1 MSPATLILI
10 LSLSLLIGLSLG
22 ILGGGGSILTV
33 PILLYVAGFEA
44 KEAIAASL
52 FVVGV
57 TSLVGALGHAKAGRV
72 RWRTGLI
79 FGAAGMVGAF
89 GGGLLGGYIPGQ
101 ILLIAFA
108 VMMLV
113 TSLAMLRGR
122 KAVDSNK
129 QYKDLPLGRVLLD
142 GAAVGL
148 VTGLV
153 GAGGGFLVVPA
164 LALLGGLPMS
174 LAVGTSLVV
183 IAMKSFAGLAG
194 YMTTVQIDWITTL
207 LVTGVAVV
215 GSLVGSKIAGRI
227 PEDKLRSTFGW
238 FVLAMGMFMLSQDLP
253 GQFRLPLI
261 GAAAIFAVVVFLR
274 QRGKATTV
282 KAPESVFE
290 PETDPQ
296 VAKERRQARW

>member
-1 MSPATLILI
+1 MSIATLILV

-33 PILLYVAGFEA
+33 PILHYVAGFDA

-89 GGGLLGGYIPGQ
+89 GGGLLGGYIPGE

-122 KAVDSNK
+122 KGVDPNK
-129 QYKDLPLGRVLLD
+129 QYTDLPLGRVLLD

-194 YMTTVQIDWITTL
+194 YMTTVAIDWNTTL
-207 LVTGVAVV
+207 MVTGVAVV
-215 GSLVGSKIAGRI
+215 GSLVGSKVAGRI
-227 PEDKLRSTFGW
+227 PEDKLRAAFGW
-238 FVLAMGMFMLSQDLP
+238 FVLAMGVFMLSQDVP

-261 GAAAIFAVVVFLR
+261 GAAVVFAVVVFAR
-274 QRGKATTV
+274 QRKKSATP
-282 KAPESVFE
+282 KAPEEVLE
-290 PETDPQ
+290 AKADPQ
-296 VAKERRQARW
+296 TAKERPQAR